1 MRIFFGDGEKMT
13 DYTIMTY
20 ITNNYV
26 TLLLLA
32 ALVILLIAIRKMKI
46 SGLQYV
52 WTIMGIV
59 FTLTLCE
66 AFEDICDLYN
76 WDYRLLYIKT
86 ALVYWLYPLT
96 AMLELYLVTPI
107 KRKLLIAIPYIINFV
122 LVFIDLFDTHIIYCF
137 NGNHHYFGGL
147 MPDFPIIVL
156 CFYVIMLGVYSVIFI
171 GNHSVSKGFIV
182 GFMAL
187 SAIITALGEKE
198 GFAEGYT
205 ETVAVIE
212 ILIYYFF
219 LAAISYSETQKKLY
233 ESRLELEQ
241 DRIKLLTA
249 QIQPHFIFNSLST
262 VQSLCY
268 TDSEAAA
275 DIISVFGDYLRGNI
289 DSLASEKPILFST
302 ELEHIRQFIA
312 IQKAGTDVEFEV
324 NFELGV
330 TGFKVPPLT
339 VQPIVENAIKHG
351 ALTRRDGTGR
361 VTVKTEEKD
370 NTVIITVNDN
380 GIGAHF
386 TDRQREHYS
395 VGIENARK
403 RLEIQCGGA
412 LEICFTEGGCTA
424 VITLPKEAENT
435 EVNI

>member
-1 MRIFFGDGEKMT
+1 MT

-122 LVFIDLFDTHIIYCF
+122 LVFIDLFDTHIIY
-137 NGNHHYFGGL
+137 YFGSKHNYNGGL

-233 ESRLELEQ
+233 ESRIELEQ

-312 IQKAGTDVEFEV
+312 LQKAGTDVEFEV

-339 VQPIVENAIKHG
+339 VQPIVENA
-351 ALTRRDGTGR
+351 
-361 VTVKTEEKD
+361 EEKD

-386 TDRQREHYS
+386 TDQQREHYS

-403 RLEIQCGGA
+403 RLEILCGGA
-412 LEICFTEGGCTA
+412 LEISFTGGGCTA
-424 VITLPKEAENT
+424 VITLPKEAENQ